1 MISYDFPM
9 ISHWRCF
16 KIFHRILQ
24 ALFLGPGEEA
34 DAHAAWS
41 KKLQTLSPECAE
53 RRFIEGF
60 CGKALTEILENPTK
74 KDNFLVKSDNEY
86 LRIIIIIHIIF
97 G

>member
-1 MISYDFPM
+1 MIPYDFPM

-41 KKLQTLSPECAE
+41 KELQTLSPECAE

-60 CGKALTEILENPTK
+60 LWEGLDRNPGKSNK
-74 KDNFLVKSDNEY
+74 KSQFSGQ
-86 LRIIIIIHIIF
+86 I
-97 G
+97 GQ